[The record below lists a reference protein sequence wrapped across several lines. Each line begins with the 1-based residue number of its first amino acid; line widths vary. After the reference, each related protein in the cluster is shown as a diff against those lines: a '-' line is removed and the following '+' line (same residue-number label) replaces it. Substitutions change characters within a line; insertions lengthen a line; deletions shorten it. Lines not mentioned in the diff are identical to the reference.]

1 MGEKSVFSAHL
12 PESGYKGDAQGVI
25 YYLFSQ

>member
-1 MGEKSVFSAHL
+1 MEEKMFSAHL
-12 PESGYKGDAQGVI
+12 LESGYKGDAQGVI